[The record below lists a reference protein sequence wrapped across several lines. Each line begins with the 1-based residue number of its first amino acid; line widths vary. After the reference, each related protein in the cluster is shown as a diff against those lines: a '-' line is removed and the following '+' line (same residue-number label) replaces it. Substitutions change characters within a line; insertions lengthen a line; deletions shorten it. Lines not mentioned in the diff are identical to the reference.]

1 MRNAGLLLSLLWAGA
16 FALSGL
22 AGAHAEES
30 VEEVVPGTDTE
41 KLRNNPFS
49 RPVKLQPQQNDRRG
63 EREEAATQLTLTG
76 TLVGDASYANIG
88 GKVFALGDEVNG
100 QTLVEVHDR
109 YVVLAADNR
118 RVELWVNGDDQ
129 SD

>member
-1 MRNAGLLLSLLWAGA
+1 MRNAGLLLSLLWVST
-16 FALSGL
+16 FA
-22 AGAHAEES
+22 AAERFADT
-30 VEEVVPGTDTE
+30 PPATDAD

-49 RPVKLQPQQNDRRG
+49 RPAKLQPQRADQRG
-63 EREEAATQLTLTG
+63 VRDEEATQLTLTG

-88 GKVFALGDEVNG
+88 GKVFALGEEVNG

-118 RVELWVNGDDQ
+118 RVELWVNGDDR

>member
-1 MRNAGLLLSLLWAGA
+1 MRNAGLLLSLLWVGA
-16 FALSGL
+16 FALTGFSVSYAVERPAL
-22 AGAHAEES
+22 APAEKDVDALS
-30 VEEVVPGTDTE
+30 
-41 KLRNNPFS
+41 NNPFS
-49 RPVKLQPQQNDRRG
+49 RPAKLQPKRDDRRG
-63 EREEAATQLTLTG
+63 EREDLATQLTLTG
-76 TLVGDASYANIG
+76 TLVGDASFANIG